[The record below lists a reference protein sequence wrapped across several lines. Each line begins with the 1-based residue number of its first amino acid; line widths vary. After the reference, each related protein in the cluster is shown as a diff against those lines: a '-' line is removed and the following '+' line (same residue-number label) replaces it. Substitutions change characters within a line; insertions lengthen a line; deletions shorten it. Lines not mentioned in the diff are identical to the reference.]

1 MLYITSF
8 HIKYLN
14 GIYSY
19 SDCKVNPLT
28 LDTVIIYGD
37 NGSGKTTILN
47 LIFHLLSSA
56 EAKGHLTAIS
66 KVPFKSVSVELSDG
80 TTISAERRWN
90 GDSTPIN
97 FSIKNKKII
106 ASYTFIPTAYKDRI
120 LQEHLEKELWRT
132 SRINRTNRTIK
143 INENQIKF
151 FIEKDFIVNNNKGS
165 HEEYISA
172 LKSLNLTCYLITTD
186 RLVKCDEI
194 ENQKASAYT
203 FKFESNNDKNIV
215 SEARSLI
222 LQDAINKA
230 SSYTNRKI
238 IESSKDG
245 SQNTNEIFIQLIS
258 KIAETL
264 PQKNKSKS
272 NNIDEFDPELALNN
286 IKSENDKFFKKGL
299 LPEINSEDLISLYKN
314 SKEDQRTVLLKLISS
329 YIDTIRARHNTLE
342 PITKTIEIFL
352 RSLNKLFNHKELSFS
367 PSAGFTIKGFKKEL
381 LVPSQLSSGEQQLLL
396 MFCYLL
402 ASNEHNAIFM
412 IDEPEIS
419 LNVKWQRML
428 IDAMRDIS
436 KHSNKQLIVATHSIE
451 LLTQY
456 IDSVV
461 QLTPEISNNENK
473 IYEHTEKN
481 D

>member
-151 FIEKDFIVNNNKGS
+151 FIEKDFIVIVDGC
-165 HEEYISA
+165 
-172 LKSLNLTCYLITTD
+172 SLVGVCIT
-186 RLVKCDEI
+186 
-194 ENQKASAYT
+194 
-203 FKFESNNDKNIV
+203 
-215 SEARSLI
+215 
-222 LQDAINKA
+222 
-230 SSYTNRKI
+230 
-238 IESSKDG
+238 
-245 SQNTNEIFIQLIS
+245 
-258 KIAETL
+258 
-264 PQKNKSKS
+264 
-272 NNIDEFDPELALNN
+272 
-286 IKSENDKFFKKGL
+286 
-299 LPEINSEDLISLYKN
+299 
-314 SKEDQRTVLLKLISS
+314 LLKYFQFGLQ
-329 YIDTIRARHNTLE
+329 
-342 PITKTIEIFL
+342 
-352 RSLNKLFNHKELSFS
+352 
-367 PSAGFTIKGFKKEL
+367 PS
-381 LVPSQLSSGEQQLLL
+381 
-396 MFCYLL
+396 
-402 ASNEHNAIFM
+402 
-412 IDEPEIS
+412 
-419 LNVKWQRML
+419 
-428 IDAMRDIS
+428 
-436 KHSNKQLIVATHSIE
+436 
-451 LLTQY
+451 
-456 IDSVV
+456 
-461 QLTPEISNNENK
+461 
-473 IYEHTEKN
+473 
-481 D
+481 